1 VPLSKGEGSDMLQG
15 TKEGGELM
23 MVLQGTKE
31 GRELS
36 KPIRIAADIDFLSI
50 FLLYRMTR

>member
-1 VPLSKGEGSDMLQG
+1 MLQG

-36 KPIRIAADIDFLSI
+36 KPISIAADIDFLSI
-50 FLLYRMTR
+50 FLLY

>member
-1 VPLSKGEGSDMLQG
+1 MMVLQG

-31 GRELS
+31 GGTDDGTARDERRRKLMMVLQGT
-36 KPIRIAADIDFLSI
+36 KEG
-50 FLLYRMTR
+50 